1 MKKIIVPTDFS
12 SAAKNALDYAISLAK
27 SYQAEIYLLNAYSM
41 PHSGSAVMIDV
52 SDVLKKDSTDK
63 LEEENTRVEN
73 NLEGL
78 TLKTISQN
86 GSVAMVITQIAKH
99 IEADLIVMG
108 TTGATGLK
116 EVFVGSNTAD
126 LIKATSL
133 PLIAVPAGSSNKT
146 ITNVAVSVDLH
157 HVKSPSV
164 FDPLK
169 DLVAEN
175 KASIKMINI
184 ADNMKSIDPVN
195 FVDEA
200 VDIDN
205 MFFGIEHSFKFLEG
219 KDVEEEILA
228 YTKEDNVDLLVVVAR
243 KRNFFERLFHKSM
256 SKKLTMHS
264 SVPIMVLSD
273 G

>member
-12 SAAKNALDYAISLAK
+12 SAAKNALDYAINLAK

-52 SDVLKKDSTDK
+52 SDVLKKDSTGK
-63 LEEENTRVEN
+63 LDEESARVEN
-73 NLEGL
+73 SLDGL
-78 TLKTISQN
+78 TLKTFSQN
-86 GSVAMVITQIAKH
+86 GSVAMVISQVAEH
-99 IEADLIVMG
+99 INADLIVMG

-116 EVFVGSNTAD
+116 EVFIGSNTAD
-126 LIKATSL
+126 LIKGTKL
-133 PLIAVPAGSSNKT
+133 PIIAVPAESSNKT
-146 ITNVAVSVDLH
+146 IAKVAVSVDLH
-157 HVKSPSV
+157 HLEAASV

-169 DLVAEN
+169 DILEAN
-175 KASIKMINI
+175 KASLKMINI

-219 KDVEEEILA
+219 KDIEEEILA
-228 YTKEDNVDLLVVVAR
+228 YTKDENIDLLVVVTR

-264 SVPIMVLSD
+264 SVPIMILSD

>member
-12 SAAKNALDYAISLAK
+12 KAAQVALDYAISIAK
-27 SYQAEIYLLNAYSM
+27 SLKAEIILLNAYSM

-52 SDVLKKDSTDK
+52 SDVLKGDSVKK
-63 LEEENTRVEN
+63 LDEEMERIKENIGDLSIE
-73 NLEGL
+73 
-78 TLKTISQN
+78 TISQN
-86 GSVAMVITQIAKH
+86 GAVALTIAH
-99 IEADLIVMG
+99 IAEKREADLIIMG

-126 LIKATSL
+126 LIKATKT
-133 PLIAVPAGSSNKT
+133 PIIAVPEGV
-146 ITNVAVSVDLH
+146 TNHSISKVAMSVDLH
-157 HVKSPSV
+157 HVKSADV

-169 DLVAEN
+169 SLLKLN
-175 KASIKMINI
+175 NASLKMINI
-184 ADNMKSIDPVN
+184 ADNMKSIDPIN

-219 KDVEEEILA
+219 NDVEVEILS
-228 YTKEDNVDLLVVVAR
+228 YVMEENVDLLTVVSR

-264 SVPIMVLSD
+264 PIPILILSE
-273 G
+273 